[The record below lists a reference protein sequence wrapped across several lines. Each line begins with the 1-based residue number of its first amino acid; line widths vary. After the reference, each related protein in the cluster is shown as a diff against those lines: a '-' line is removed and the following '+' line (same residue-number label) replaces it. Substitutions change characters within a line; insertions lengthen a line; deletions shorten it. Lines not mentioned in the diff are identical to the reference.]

1 LGLAVFVF
9 LCYNDAGK
17 EVIEL
22 NHELNFVNPRF
33 EEVVREGLQV
43 FGRPITEEDAL
54 ALEELDLSD
63 VDFDEADYATLSAFK
78 NLKDL
83 GVSSHAGILSAI
95 ASLPKL
101 ESLLVECWTLEK
113 GVDLSALSPLHN
125 LRYLFITGGDV
136 SNMDI
141 LHTEVLTEMKQLEE
155 VSFHEFGS
163 VDLQFLRDMPQI
175 KTFFCGWA
183 NRIEHID
190 AIGFLTNLKSLTMI
204 YVDMDNLDFLDTL
217 PEDIEIELC
226 ALKVKEGIQMEK
238 LVRFPNHNYDDL
250 ERRY

>member
-1 LGLAVFVF
+1 
-9 LCYNDAGK
+9 
-17 EVIEL
+17 
-22 NHELNFVNPRF
+22 
-33 EEVVREGLQV
+33 
-43 FGRPITEEDAL
+43 
-54 ALEELDLSD
+54 
-63 VDFDEADYATLSAFK
+63 
-78 NLKDL
+78 
-83 GVSSHAGILSAI
+83 
-95 ASLPKL
+95 
-101 ESLLVECWTLEK
+101 
-113 GVDLSALSPLHN
+113 
-125 LRYLFITGGDV
+125 
-136 SNMDI
+136 MDI

-175 KTFFCGWA
+175 KIFFCGWA

>member
-1 LGLAVFVF
+1 LGLAVFAF

-33 EEVVREGLQV
+33 EEAVREGLQV

-83 GVSSHAGILSAI
+83 GVSSHAGILPVI
-95 ASLPKL
+95 ASLPRL
-101 ESLLVECWTLEK
+101 ESLFVECWTLEE
-113 GVDLSALSPLHN
+113 GVDLSVLSPLHN
-125 LRYLFITGGDV
+125 LRYLGISGGDV
-136 SNMDI
+136 SSMDI
-141 LHTEVLTEMKQLEE
+141 LHTEVLTELKQLVEIT
-155 VSFHEFGS
+155 FHEFGS

-183 NRIEHID
+183 DHVEHIE
-190 AIGFLTNLKSLTMI
+190 AIGCLTHLESLTLI
-204 YVDMDNLDFLDTL
+204 SVEMDDLDFLDTL
-217 PEDIEIELC
+217 PEDMEIELC
-226 ALKVKEGIQMEK
+226 ALKVRDGIPMEK
-238 LVRFPNHNYDDL
+238 LERFPNHDYDEIDVW
-250 ERRY
+250 